1 MENFLSE
8 YEIVSDITEDK
19 FSIEYIKSQ
28 NIKILEV
35 KHKATGE
42 LYNDIIFDLSKE
54 EVKNVINLK
63 DQLDVFPEIMSQF
76 QEEGKFHIIT
86 ENLSNFQSLY
96 VFFIKNPTLITEKK
110 IATIFKQI
118 CISLKKLHDTNLILN
133 NFSLDNIFY
142 YDNDDIRK
150 IIFINL
156 FNLEES
162 NIFTNDIKKLGEIL
176 QKMKNIRGNNFR
188 LLKIDELK
196 SSTKL
201 LNQIETNTNI
211 TINDIIKSDYLN
223 PEKQIF
229 TKKKKS
235 LIIQS
240 DKISDLVTSFN
251 QSYLD
256 VIDDSSSCEDEI
268 SSSRTLNTNND
279 KFINKVLKDCCKAT
293 KKIKFIS
300 FNTNN
305 ESKHKKKSKSLGKK
319 KILNFPSSVKRQEQQ
334 QIETNIKKKPLEA
347 IISESQSMTLFDEAL
362 ATTAKYS
369 LPTKRAKIHNPQ
381 RSIWDT
387 FKGIFN

>member
-1 MENFLSE
+1 M
-8 YEIVSDITEDK
+8 Y
-19 FSIEYIKSQ
+19 
-28 NIKILEV
+28 
-35 KHKATGE
+35 
-42 LYNDIIFDLSKE
+42 
-54 EVKNVINLK
+54 
-63 DQLDVFPEIMSQF
+63 
-76 QEEGKFHIIT
+76 
-86 ENLSNFQSLY
+86 
-96 VFFIKNPTLITEKK
+96 
-110 IATIFKQI
+110 TIQ
-118 CISLKKLHDTNLILN
+118 

-293 KKIKFIS
+293 KKRPAGRF
-300 FNTNN
+300 
-305 ESKHKKKSKSLGKK
+305 
-319 KILNFPSSVKRQEQQ
+319 
-334 QIETNIKKKPLEA
+334 
-347 IISESQSMTLFDEAL
+347 LF
-362 ATTAKYS
+362 
-369 LPTKRAKIHNPQ
+369 
-381 RSIWDT
+381 
-387 FKGIFN
+387 